1 MASTSALQFSR
12 VLLLLTFALLL
23 LQCVVKCVDVGNGH
37 SLKGSEVEVL
47 KLEAKSLCDFDTDQK
62 GDIMIK
68 YKKGS
73 TSSTSGCVLDLLTKF
88 PLKDGKLVMEVGV
101 TNNDGSL
108 DKCLS
113 DAGIKDAI
121 DVEREYV
128 GDDNMLPFSFSLKGK
143 EEAGAERT
151 DETDYCKDHG
161 KCVESK
167 RQGKCLKKTEYAVAF
182 GLRGKAIMNFVEP
195 LGEPRMWYCA
205 RQAEASVPKSA
216 NFQIELPLDNQNW
229 TTKKTGCGSDLSFNG
244 DPKGICLSEKSFRK
258 PEFWEIKDPTFA
270 DKEYTRLFAL
280 HILPQS
286 KVHKH
291 KGGPQKILWG
301 ENLDGKETPKCEMYI
316 KLDKN
321 KFKLLRD
328 APRTTTTPDTPPATE
343 TTKNTPTSTVT
354 VPTKAAS
361 GGKGVI
367 IAVVVVCLLILLSVV
382 GGIIFFVLRGKKEE
396 EEVMPGGATGY
407 FGTAAK
413 TKTVAGT
420 TTVGATQAKSGM
432 TMTAGGT
439 KTGATSYGG
448 ATTTKGG
455 ATSKAGGTTTKGA
468 ATFKTGGATT
478 KK

>member
-1 MASTSALQFSR
+1 MASTLALQFSR
-12 VLLLLTFALLL
+12 VLLLLTFVLLL

-37 SLKGSEVEVL
+37 TLKGSEVEVL
-47 KLEAKSLCDFDTDQK
+47 KLDKSACDFGTDK
-62 GDIMIK
+62 NGDIVIK

-73 TSSTSGCVLDLLTKF
+73 VSSTSGCVLDLLTKF

-101 TNNDGSL
+101 NGSL

-113 DAGIKDAI
+113 DAGVKDEK
-121 DVEREYV
+121 DV
-128 GDDNMLPFSFSLKGK
+128 GDERVGDENMLPFSFSLKGK

-205 RQAEASVPKSA
+205 RQAEASIPKSA
-216 NFQIELPLDNQNW
+216 NFQIELHLDKQDW

-244 DPKGICLSEKSFRK
+244 DPEGYCLSEKSLRK

-270 DKEYTRLFAL
+270 DKEYTRLFTL

-286 KVHKH
+286 KVHRH
-291 KGGPQKILWG
+291 KGEPQKILWG

-321 KFKLLRD
+321 NFKLLRD
-328 APRTTTTPDTPPATE
+328 APRTTTTPDDTPPATE
-343 TTKNTPTSTVT
+343 TTKNTTTSTVSIQLKQLP
-354 VPTKAAS
+354 VE
-361 GGKGVI
+361 KGLSLP
-367 IAVVVVCLLILLSVV
+367 LLLLA
-382 GGIIFFVLRGKKEE
+382 F
-396 EEVMPGGATGY
+396 
-407 FGTAAK
+407 
-413 TKTVAGT
+413 
-420 TTVGATQAKSGM
+420 
-432 TMTAGGT
+432 
-439 KTGATSYGG
+439 
-448 ATTTKGG
+448 
-455 ATSKAGGTTTKGA
+455 
-468 ATFKTGGATT
+468 
-478 KK
+478 

>member
-12 VLLLLTFALLL
+12 VLLLLTFVLLL

-37 SLKGSEVEVL
+37 TLKGSEVEVL
-47 KLEAKSLCDFDTDQK
+47 KLDAESACDFDTDK
-62 GDIMIK
+62 DGHIMIK

-73 TSSTSGCVLDLLTKF
+73 VSSTSGCVLDLLTKF

-101 TNNDGSL
+101 TDNDGSL

-113 DAGIKDAI
+113 DAGVKGAI

-151 DETDYCKDHG
+151 DETDYCREHG
-161 KCVESK
+161 KCVDSSRK
-167 RQGKCLKKTEYAVAF
+167 GKCLKKTEYAVAF
-182 GLRGKAIMNFVEP
+182 GLRGKAVMNFVEP

-205 RQAEASVPKSA
+205 RKAEASIPKSA
-216 NFQIELPLDNQNW
+216 NFQLELHLDNQNW
-229 TTKKTGCGSDLSFNG
+229 TTKNTGCGSDLSFNK
-244 DPKGICLSEKSFRK
+244 DPEGYCLSAKSLRK
-258 PEFWEIKDPTFA
+258 PEFWEIKDPTFV
-270 DKEYTRLFAL
+270 DKEYTRLFTL

-291 KGGPQKILWG
+291 LGGPQSIEWG
-301 ENLDGKETPKCEMYI
+301 KNLDGKETPKCEMYI
-316 KLDKN
+316 KLDKDN
-321 KFKLLRD
+321 FKLLRD
-328 APRTTTTPDTPPATE
+328 APTTPADTPPATE
-343 TTKNTPTSTVT
+343 TTKNTTTSTVT

-367 IAVVVVCLLILLSVV
+367 IAVVAVGLLILLSVV
-382 GGIIFFVLRGKKEE
+382 GGIIWFVLRGKKEE
-396 EEVMPGGATGY
+396 EEGMAGGATDY

-468 ATFKTGGATT
+468 ATFKTSGATT